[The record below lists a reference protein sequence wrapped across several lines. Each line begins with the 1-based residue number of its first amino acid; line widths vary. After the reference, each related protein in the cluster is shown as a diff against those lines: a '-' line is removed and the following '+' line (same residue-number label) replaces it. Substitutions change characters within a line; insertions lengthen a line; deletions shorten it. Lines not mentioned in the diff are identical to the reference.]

1 MLIPRLLTEF
11 AQDGVT
17 KSLRLGTIEELF
29 VKCAV
34 RANPRTEGNVDVDM
48 ADCGYTAGRYVMRGT
63 THRFALSLLSFRAE
77 PRILFMFPTALQ
89 QQKQH
94 DMTRLRPTRQT
105 FQTSP

>member
-48 ADCGYTAGRYVMRGT
+48 ADCGGSAGRYVMRGT

-77 PRILFMFPTALQ
+77 SRNL
-89 QQKQH
+89 
-94 DMTRLRPTRQT
+94 
-105 FQTSP
+105 